1 MRLALQR
8 HGKDNDEANRESGD
22 ALKIQGRKMI
32 MRPFE
37 SASGR
42 VIARSSALTRH
53 TDARRA
59 SSAALILC
67 AGFLASAVL
76 LSTAFGQQSQGSS
89 KHFRKRS
96 TESTV
101 GSSASAAG
109 SSAIDSK
116 LKGFLEQQAGI
127 EQTHQVEPPE
137 PIQQTQHRTTRTQV
151 RSVNS
156 GSDESHRATPPSS
169 SAFRSSQSATSVN
182 GSREP
187 DQTEGREI
195 SLDRDQSSPAIKQ
208 AAWEPKSD
216 SISDGSAA
224 TGGSLAG
231 LQHSETI
238 SELQPTPLTAA
249 EQKPAEISVP
259 LPSSADA
266 GMFLDLRADAKTK
279 NTSAPIGERGAEVA
293 IETSPVQVLSR
304 AVAWIVIALCL
315 FSLAALGV
323 RRWQR
328 QRGLLP
334 TPGSRSRVIETLSLG
349 PGRSVSLIEMAG
361 HRALV
366 AFDAGGIKQLVLTP
380 PSFQDELTEADEPQI
395 YERPAKTRPEATVI
409 ASESL
414 T

>member
-1 MRLALQR
+1 MHLAPRR
-8 HGKDNDEANRESGD
+8 HGNDKDEANRASGD
-22 ALKIQGRKMI
+22 ALRIQGRKLI

-37 SASGR
+37 SASGTA
-42 VIARSSALTRH
+42 IAQSSTLTRH
-53 TDARRA
+53 TGARRA

-67 AGFLASAVL
+67 AGFLASVVL
-76 LSTAFGQQSQGSS
+76 SSTAFGQQSQGSS
-89 KHFRKRS
+89 KQFRKRS
-96 TESTV
+96 TE
-101 GSSASAAG
+101 SAAG

-127 EQTHQVEPPE
+127 EQTHQVEPPDQ
-137 PIQQTQHRTTRTQV
+137 IQQRTTRMQV
-151 RSVNS
+151 RFGDSSSN
-156 GSDESHRATPPSS
+156 ESHRATQPNS

-182 GSREP
+182 GSRES

-195 SLDRDQSSPAIKQ
+195 SQDSEQSSPAIKQ
-208 AAWEPKSD
+208 AAWEPKSEA
-216 SISDGSAA
+216 ISDGSAA
-224 TGGSLAG
+224 SGGSLAG
-231 LQHSETI
+231 LRQSETI
-238 SELQPTPLTAA
+238 SELQPTPSTAA

-259 LPSSADA
+259 LQSSADA
-266 GMFLDLRADAKTK
+266 GMFLDLRADAKIK
-279 NTSAPIGERGAEVA
+279 NASAPIGERGAEVA

-380 PSFQDELTEADEPQI
+380 PSFQDELTEADEPLI

>member
-1 MRLALQR
+1 MRLAPQR
-8 HGKDNDEANRESGD
+8 HGNDKGEVKRASGD
-22 ALKIQGRKMI
+22 ALRIQGRKLI

-37 SASGR
+37 SASGTT
-42 VIARSSALTRH
+42 IAQRSTLTRH
-53 TDARRA
+53 TGARRG
-59 SSAALILC
+59 SSAAFILC
-67 AGFLASAVL
+67 AGFLASVVL
-76 LSTAFGQQSQGSS
+76 SSTAFGQQSQGSS
-89 KHFRKRS
+89 RQFRKRS

-101 GSSASAAG
+101 GSSAL
-109 SSAIDSK
+109 DSK

-127 EQTHQVEPPE
+127 EHPQQVEHPE
-137 PIQQTQHRTTRTQV
+137 QIEQTQQRTTRTQV
-151 RSVNS
+151 RTGDS
-156 GSDESHRATPPSS
+156 GSDESHRATQQSS

-182 GSREP
+182 GSRKP
-187 DQTEGREI
+187 DQTDGRET
-195 SLDRDQSSPAIKQ
+195 SQDTDQGSPAIKQ
-208 AAWEPKSD
+208 AAWEPKSEA
-216 SISDGSAA
+216 ISDGSSAS
-224 TGGSLAG
+224 GGSLTG
-231 LQHSETI
+231 LRQSEAI
-238 SELQPTPLTAA
+238 SELQPTPSTAA

-259 LPSSADA
+259 LQPSADA

-380 PSFQDELTEADEPQI
+380 PSFQDELTETDEPLI
-395 YERPAKTRPEATVI
+395 YERPAKTRTEATVN

>member
-1 MRLALQR
+1 MRLAPQR
-8 HGKDNDEANRESGD
+8 HVNDKGEVKRASGD
-22 ALKIQGRKMI
+22 ALKIQGRKLI

-37 SASGR
+37 SASGTT
-42 VIARSSALTRH
+42 IAQRSTLTRH
-53 TDARRA
+53 TGARRG

-67 AGFLASAVL
+67 AGFLASVVL
-76 LSTAFGQQSQGSS
+76 SSTAFGQQSQGSS
-89 KHFRKRS
+89 RQFRKRS

-101 GSSASAAG
+101 G

-127 EQTHQVEPPE
+127 EQT
-137 PIQQTQHRTTRTQV
+137 QQRTTRTQV
-151 RSVNS
+151 RTGDS
-156 GSDESHRATPPSS
+156 GSDESHRATQQSS

-182 GSREP
+182 GSRKS
-187 DQTEGREI
+187 DQTDGRET
-195 SLDRDQSSPAIKQ
+195 SQDTDQGSPAIKQ
-208 AAWEPKSD
+208 AAWEPKSEA
-216 SISDGSAA
+216 ISDGSSAS
-224 TGGSLAG
+224 GGSLTG
-231 LQHSETI
+231 LRQSEAI
-238 SELQPTPLTAA
+238 SELQPTPSTAA

-259 LPSSADA
+259 LQPSADA

-380 PSFQDELTEADEPQI
+380 PSFQDELTETDEPLI
-395 YERPAKTRPEATVI
+395 YERPAKTRTEATVN

>member
-1 MRLALQR
+1 MRLAPRR
-8 HGKDNDEANRESGD
+8 HGNDKDEADRVSGD
-22 ALKIQGRKMI
+22 TLKIQGRKLI

-37 SASGR
+37 SASGTA
-42 VIARSSALTRH
+42 IAQSSALTRH
-53 TDARRA
+53 TGARRA
-59 SSAALILC
+59 TSAALILC
-67 AGFLASAVL
+67 AGFLASVVL
-76 LSTAFGQQSQGSS
+76 SSTASGQQSQGSS
-89 KHFRKRS
+89 RQFRKRS
-96 TESTV
+96 TESAV
-101 GSSASAAG
+101 G

-116 LKGFLEQQAGI
+116 LKGYLEQQAGI

-137 PIQQTQHRTTRTQV
+137 QIQQTQQRTTRTQV
-151 RSVNS
+151 RSGDS
-156 GSDESHRATPPSS
+156 GSDGSHRATQPSS
-169 SAFRSSQSATSVN
+169 SAYRSSQSATSVN
-182 GSREP
+182 GSRES

-195 SLDRDQSSPAIKQ
+195 SLDSDQSSPAIRQ

-216 SISDGSAA
+216 SISDGSAVS
-224 TGGSLAG
+224 GGSLAG
-231 LQHSETI
+231 LRQSEAI
-238 SELQPTPLTAA
+238 SELQPTPSTVA

-259 LPSSADA
+259 LQSSADA

-279 NTSAPIGERGAEVA
+279 NASAPIGERGAEVA

-334 TPGSRSRVIETLSLG
+334 TPGSRSRVVETLSLG

-380 PSFQDELTEADEPQI
+380 PSFQDELTEADDPLI
-395 YERPAKTRPEATVI
+395 YDRPAKTRSEATVI